1 MNDGTVGEAEKALK
15 DRREFIADMELQYK
29 KGELDPGPGEK
40 GRKEFLQNKMDE
52 MEASGDKRLMTPD
65 EIDELSTFDIGTELE
80 GLRSL
85 GANKLAERFELK
97 QRFPGIDDEL
107 LTNII
112 EDPDPQHKA
121 EVIATL
127 EETFKMMQTGKGT
140 DEIIDIL
147 EQGKKTRKDNAQGG
161 LNYLM
166 GL

>member
-1 MNDGTVGEAEKALK
+1 MLENLNV
-15 DRREFIADMELQYK
+15 DRDM
-29 KGELDPGPGEK
+29 
-40 GRKEFLQNKMDE
+40 FLQKDI
-52 MEASGDKRLMTPD
+52 MEAYGQAYNTVTKNRGLGSQVPSDTDRLKEM
-65 EIDELSTFDIGTELE
+65 
-80 GLRSL
+80 
-85 GANKLAERFELK
+85 GAPKLAERFELK
-97 QRFPGIDDEL
+97 ERFPGIDEDL

-127 EETFKMMQTGKGT
+127 DETFKMMQTGKGPE
-140 DEIIDIL
+140 EIIDIL

>member
-1 MNDGTVGEAEKALK
+1 M
-15 DRREFIADMELQYK
+15 
-29 KGELDPGPGEK
+29 
-40 GRKEFLQNKMDE
+40 
-52 MEASGDKRLMTPD
+52 
-65 EIDELSTFDIGTELE
+65 GTELE

-85 GANKLAERFELK
+85 GAPKLAERFELK

-112 EDPDPQHKA
+112 DDPDPQHKA